1 MQIRFMG
8 AARTVTGSC
17 YIVEANGHRFAVDCG
32 MHQGNAEIE
41 KRNWDI
47 DVYEPNAIDFFL
59 ITHAHIDHS
68 GLLPRL
74 VKKGFRGPIYT
85 TPPTK
90 DLLEVML
97 LDSAHIQEM
106 EALWKSRK
114 RARHGERRLEALYTQ
129 KDAEM
134 TFPLFKTV
142 SYNKPFPPF
151 PGLEVCF
158 RDAGHILG
166 AAMIEL
172 WIEENGNKA
181 KLVFSGDVGR
191 PAQLLV
197 EDPSIE
203 NTADFLFMES
213 TYGNR
218 DHKNE
223 ADSLDELAEA
233 IAYSYKNREKVVIPA
248 FALERTQEIIY
259 SLHILNKNGRLPVDM
274 PVFLDSPLAIK
285 ATEIFRRYTDYLDKN
300 TRAMLKS
307 GENPLDLPQL
317 HFTQTTQ
324 ESMAINTMNGPA
336 VVISAS
342 GMADAGRIKHHLRH
356 NLWREGA
363 SIVFVGFQ
371 AQGTTGR
378 KIVDGAETVRIF
390 SEEIAI
396 KAKIFTING
405 FSAHAGQSQLM
416 EWLGNFRTRN
426 MQVFLIHG
434 EISSQQAL
442 ADMIKKRFNFPVF
455 IPDYLEEVTLKP
467 GEELQM
473 VEYPEKAAPRIDWG
487 YILGD
492 LDAGLAR
499 LRARQ
504 AQIEAK
510 AWVEQTDIRDKVL
523 ELNRGLMKTISGI

>member
-1 MQIRFMG
+1 MKIKFMG
-8 AARTVTGSC
+8 AAKTVTGSC
-17 YIVEANGHRFAVDCG
+17 YIVETQGHRFAVDCG

-47 DVYEPNAIDFFL
+47 DIYEPKTIEFFL

-74 VKKGFRGPIYT
+74 VKKGFRGPIYA

-90 DLLEVML
+90 DLLEILL

-106 EALWKSRK
+106 EAQWKSRK
-114 RARHGERRLEALYTQ
+114 RARHGENLTDALYTQ

-134 TFPLFKTV
+134 TLPLIKAVT
-142 SYNKPFPPF
+142 YENPFLPL
-151 PGLEVCF
+151 PGVKVNF

-166 AAMIEL
+166 AAMVEI
-172 WIEENGNKA
+172 WIEENGNSS

-191 PAQLLV
+191 AAQLLV

-223 ADSLDELAEA
+223 ADSLDELAGA
-233 IAYSYKNREKVVIPA
+233 IAYSYKNREKVIIPA
-248 FALERTQEIIY
+248 FALERTQEVIY
-259 SLHILNKNGRLPVDM
+259 SLHMLNKDGRLPADM
-274 PVFLDSPLAIK
+274 PVFVDSPLAIK
-285 ATEIFRRYTDYLDKN
+285 ATEIFRRHTDYLDEK
-300 TRAMLKS
+300 TKALLKK

-317 HFTQTTQ
+317 HFTQTTE
-324 ESMAINTMNGPA
+324 ESKAINDTNGPA

-363 SIVFVGFQ
+363 SVVFVGFQ

-390 SEEIAI
+390 QEEIAV
-396 KAKIFTING
+396 KAKVFTING
-405 FSAHAGQSQLM
+405 FSAHAGQKQLM
-416 EWLGNFRTRN
+416 EWLSHFQTNN
-426 MQVFLIHG
+426 MQLFLVHG
-434 EISSQQAL
+434 EQSSQQAL
-442 ADMIKKRFNFPVF
+442 ADLIRKQFKFKVF

-467 GEELQM
+467 GYELKR
-473 VEYPEKAAPRIDWG
+473 VAYPEKAAPRIDWG
-487 YILGD
+487 YLLGD
-492 LDAGLAR
+492 MEARLAQ

-504 AQIEAK
+504 AQLEAK

-523 ELNRGLMKTISGI
+523 ELNRGLMRTISEI